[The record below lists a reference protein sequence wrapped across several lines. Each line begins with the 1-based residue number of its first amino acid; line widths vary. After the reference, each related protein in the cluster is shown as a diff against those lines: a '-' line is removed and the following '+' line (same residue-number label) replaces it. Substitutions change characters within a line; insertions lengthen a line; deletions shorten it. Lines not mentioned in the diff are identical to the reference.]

1 MINKYKILLE
11 KIKKYND
18 SAVENLKNPIILL
31 STVALMAFTT
41 GYITSNISE
50 PFIDDLCGEDN
61 NSDLCQADL
70 KTQKLL
76 YKEDQA
82 IQFDNFEETLRD
94 NIKKHEGLVLSPYN
108 DSLGFSTVCYGH
120 LLKPDEDIRTY
131 SQDECEVFLNN
142 DIAIAKQGAL
152 KAIKNFDEQPA
163 SVQLFAIEFTYQ
175 VGEAGFRKFKNTIRA
190 IEEKDYAQARL
201 SLAKTL
207 FAKQMIKTNKGKL
220 TFNQR
225 SADYYQQISYWG
237 HTDFLPDNYY
247 YEITK
252 EAL

>member
-1 MINKYKILLE
+1 MINKYKILLK
-11 KIKKYND
+11 KIKEYND
-18 SAVENLKNPIILL
+18 SVGENLKNPIILL

-41 GYITSNISE
+41 GYIISSINE
-50 PFIDDLCGEDN
+50 PFIDDLCGENN
-61 NSDLCQADL
+61 NSELCQADL
-70 KTQKLL
+70 KTQRLL

-82 IQFDNFEETLRD
+82 IQFANFEDTLRD
-94 NIKKHEGLVLSPYN
+94 NIKRHEGLVNSPYK

-120 LLKPDEDIRTY
+120 LLKKGDEVREY
-131 SQDECEVFLNN
+131 STDECEVFLNN

-152 KAIKNFDEQPA
+152 KAIKNFEEQPA

-175 VGEAGFRKFKNTIRA
+175 VGEAGFGKFKRTIEA
-190 IEEKDYAQARL
+190 IENKDYAKARL

-207 FAKQMIKTNKGKL
+207 FAKQMIKANKGKL

-225 SADYYQQISYWG
+225 TDDYYQQLSYWG
-237 HTDFLPDNYY
+237 HTDFLSDKYY

-252 EAL
+252 DYI

>member
-18 SAVENLKNPIILL
+18 SAWGSLKNPIILL

-41 GYITSNISE
+41 GYIISSINE

-61 NSDLCQADL
+61 NSELCQADL
-70 KTQKLL
+70 KTQRLL

-82 IQFDNFEETLRD
+82 IQFSTFEDTLRD
-94 NIKKHEGLVLSPYN
+94 NIKRHEGLVNSPYN

-120 LLKPDEDIRTY
+120 LLKKGEEVREY
-131 SQDECEVFLNN
+131 STDECEVFLNN

-152 KAIKNFDEQPA
+152 KAIKNFEEQPA

-175 VGEAGFRKFKNTIRA
+175 VGEAGFGKFKRTIEA
-190 IEEKDYAQARL
+190 IENKDYAKARL

-207 FAKQMIKTNKGKL
+207 FAKQMIKANKGKL

-225 SADYYQQISYWG
+225 TDDYYQQISYWG
-237 HTDFLPDNYY
+237 HTDFLPDKYY

-252 EAL
+252 DSI